1 MTDIIAYIHE
11 QEMSTTDQDRSMVVI
26 IRKGESRYLVLT
38 SHVPD
43 CEADVLVFNCLNI
56 ETCKT
61 PTISTSRPHFWNSH
75 LTMRDSQNNPNKWG
89 NACATCA
96 MLVLWKGRQES

>member
-56 ETCKT
+56 ETCET
-61 PTISTSRPHFWNSH
+61 PTISASRPHFWNSH

>member
-1 MTDIIAYIHE
+1 MHE
-11 QEMSTTDQDRSMVVI
+11 QKMSTTDQDKSMEVT

-38 SHVPD
+38 SHIPD

-56 ETCKT
+56 ETCET
-61 PTISTSRPHFWNSH
+61 PTITASMLIWNSH
-75 LTMRDSQNNPNKWG
+75 CTMRDSQNNPNKCS